1 MEENKTKKCGR
12 KATRKTSKD
21 CTGNCSSEKCS
32 ASADAAAK
40 LATKIIADKITAD
53 IEAELEKTAPE
64 ATPTENED
72 IIEKL
77 LRENILT
84 PESLCRALD
93 KVSGKGKGTCFGD
106 LCGNRHSLKFE
117 EDTETAITHG
127 VYDGKYAASRV
138 IDIEG
143 VGQLIALP
151 LPDDNY
157 TAYFWIE
164 DGKITVPV
172 ELADALEPAVE
183 SLGLDMVVVGAED
196 ADTDDFEEDD
206 CDEEQ
211 DVAEQFGELLE
222 RVFKDIKGAG
232 CAVRP
237 RVKVIRL

>member
-1 MEENKTKKCGR
+1 MDENKTKKCGR
-12 KATRKTSKD
+12 KATRKTSKG
-21 CTGNCSSEKCS
+21 CTGNCSSEKCN

-64 ATPTENED
+64 ATSTENED

-93 KVSGKGKGTCFGD
+93 KVSGKGTCFGD
-106 LCGNRHSLKFE
+106 LCGNRNSLKFE

-127 VYDGKYAASRV
+127 VYDGKYATSRV

-151 LPDDNY
+151 LPNDNY

-164 DGKITVPV
+164 DGKIVVPA
-172 ELADALEPAVE
+172 ELADALEPSVE
-183 SLGLDMVVVGAED
+183 SLGLDMTVVGVED
-196 ADTDDFEEDD
+196 EDIEDHEEDD

-211 DVAEQFGELLE
+211 DSADQFSELLE
-222 RVFKDIKGAG
+222 RIFKDIKGAG
-232 CAVRP
+232 CAIRP